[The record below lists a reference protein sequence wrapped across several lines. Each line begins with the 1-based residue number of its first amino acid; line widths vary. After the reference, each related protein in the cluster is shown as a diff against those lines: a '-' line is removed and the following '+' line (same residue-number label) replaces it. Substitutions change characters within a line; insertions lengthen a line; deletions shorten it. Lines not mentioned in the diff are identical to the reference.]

1 MSDIQKKSYG
11 HSSPARCIYCNTI
24 LDKKGKENN
33 WFVYMCVNGHKYYTE
48 DEIRYTPEELLT
60 WIEYKNEELKKTI
73 DEIVRNL
80 KEKMDKVLRERWQK
94 DTHF

>member
-24 LDKKGKENN
+24 LDKKGKEND

-48 DEIRYTPEELLT
+48 DEIRYTPEE
-60 WIEYKNEELKKTI
+60 
-73 DEIVRNL
+73 
-80 KEKMDKVLRERWQK
+80 
-94 DTHF
+94 